1 MLRKQLFLVFLCVPT
16 FLFSQNIER
25 IEIMGKVTAPI
36 GEDIEGVAIY
46 NISNQTGT
54 VTTPEGYFEL
64 MVAENDRIS
73 VTALQFSA
81 FVIIV
86 DQEVV
91 DTKKMDIYLNPV
103 VNQLEEVLVRPYDLT
118 GNITADVSRIKTA
131 NVVTQWDLSY
141 EALEFEFEFT
151 PDKYTS
157 IAVNKAEEAYFNGQQ
172 QAGLNFIGLAGL
184 LFPKKNKKT
193 KNGGNEDRSDLA
205 KSLRHRFSNDY
216 LLSSFGIYP
225 RQAYDFIDY
234 LQENGMHSSLLRQE
248 NEMRLLDLMLQRSKT
263 YKKLSE

>member
-1 MLRKQLFLVFLCVPT
+1 MLRKLLFLVFLYVPT

-25 IEIMGKVTAPI
+25 ITVFGKVTAPI
-36 GEDIEGVAIY
+36 GEDIEGVTIY

-73 VTALQFSA
+73 VTALQFST
-81 FVIIV
+81 FIV
-86 DQEVV
+86 VV
-91 DTKKMDIYLNPV
+91 DKGVVNEKKMGIYLNPV
-103 VNQLEEVLVRPYDLT
+103 VNQLEEVLVRPYNLM
-118 GNITADVSRIKTA
+118 GNVMADVARIKTA
-131 NVVTQWDLSY
+131 NVVPQWDLSY

-157 IAVNKAEEAYFNGQQ
+157 ISGNKAEEAYFNGQQ
-172 QAGLNFIGLAGL
+172 QAALNFIGLAGL

-193 KNGGNEDRSDLA
+193 KKEINVELGDIA

-225 RQAYDFIDY
+225 LQANDFIYY
-234 LQENGMHSSLLRQE
+234 LEENGMHSSLLNQE
-248 NEMRLLDLMLQRSKT
+248 NEMRLLDFMLQRSKT
-263 YKKLSE
+263 YKNLSE